1 MHTFLKGILY
11 FFSLNENPIE
21 EYDRR
26 RKEKNDLERMRSDWY
41 NVGNDIRRAYEN
53 TNQQKEPA
61 KVQISHERHYSGP
74 LPLPEDLAKYDHI
87 VPGAAE
93 RILKMAEKEMDHRHA
108 EDSKLSK
115 GIILTAK
122 ISIIFAFI
130 CVLILS
136 GLSFYAIHL
145 GHAAVGGSIAVGAI
159 AAVAGA
165 FLYKSKR
172 TKIQYSI

>member
-1 MHTFLKGILY
+1 M
-11 FFSLNENPIE
+11 
-21 EYDRR
+21 
-26 RKEKNDLERMRSDWY
+26 KN
-41 NVGNDIRRAYEN
+41 I
-53 TNQQKEPA
+53 NQQKESA

-93 RILKMAEKEMDHRHA
+93 RILRMAEKEMDHRHA

-115 GIILTAK
+115 GIIYTAK

-136 GLSFYAIHL
+136 GLSLYAIYL
-145 GHAAVGGSIAVGAI
+145 GHATVGGSIAVGAI

-172 TKIQYSI
+172 AKNSM

>member
-1 MHTFLKGILY
+1 
-11 FFSLNENPIE
+11 
-21 EYDRR
+21 
-26 RKEKNDLERMRSDWY
+26 
-41 NVGNDIRRAYEN
+41 
-53 TNQQKEPA
+53 
-61 KVQISHERHYSGP
+61 
-74 LPLPEDLAKYDHI
+74 
-87 VPGAAE
+87 
-93 RILKMAEKEMDHRHA
+93 MAEKEMDHRHA

-172 TKIQYSI
+172 TKNSI

>member
-1 MHTFLKGILY
+1 MK
-11 FFSLNENPIE
+11 
-21 EYDRR
+21 
-26 RKEKNDLERMRSDWY
+26 
-41 NVGNDIRRAYEN
+41 N

-145 GHAAVGGSIAVGAI
+145 GHAAAGGSIAVGAI

-172 TKIQYSI
+172 TKNSI

>member
-1 MHTFLKGILY
+1 M
-11 FFSLNENPIE
+11 
-21 EYDRR
+21 
-26 RKEKNDLERMRSDWY
+26 KN
-41 NVGNDIRRAYEN
+41 V
-53 TNQQKEPA
+53 NQQKKPT

-93 RILKMAEKEMDHRHA
+93 RILRMAEKEMDHRHV

-115 GIILTAK
+115 GVIYTTK
-122 ISIIFAFI
+122 ISIVFAFI

-172 TKIQYSI
+172 TRNSI